1 MTTDGIQPLTGL
13 RVLELATGVAGPFT
27 GKLFADFG
35 ADVVKVEPPGG
46 DPTRHRSDDPERSP
60 LFLHLN
66 ANKRS
71 LVADPA
77 TADGADLVRALA
89 ATVDLVIE
97 SFQPGQLARWGLG
110 PDELRALRPG
120 LVVTSVTPFGQTGP
134 HAQWVGEEIVYYAI
148 GGPMSATGLP
158 EREPVKLAGNVVQ
171 YQCGAVA
178 AVASLGALRHAGQA
192 GSGLHVDVANV
203 ETQAGSIDRRTA
215 YLLSSQMT
223 GHDVERETSHLART
237 VPAGIYPTD
246 DGYVQILVAGGW
258 LGRMAETL
266 GDEELAR
273 RYAAPD
279 WLRDPEIPDLLDAA
293 IYGWT
298 LTRTAKE
305 AEVEAQGNKWGVTAV
320 NRPVRVLDEDHWRER
335 GYWAEADH
343 PVAGRFRQPGPPFR
357 PAEPGFVLRRP
368 APLLDEHRAEILAE
382 LAAARVVAAPPSG
395 GPAAGASA
403 AGTTPAAGASAAAD
417 PVAARAGTAGG
428 ELPLAGI
435 RVLDLTVVWAGPY
448 CTMQLGD
455 LGAEVIRLDNPW
467 YFPTATR
474 GAVPRPVPPIDHLGP
489 VWGGYP
495 DGIPGERP
503 WNQVCAFTN
512 HARGKLGATANLG
525 SPDGRELA
533 LRLIER
539 CDVLVENNAATTLEK
554 LGLDW
559 DTLHRRNPRL
569 IVVRMPSL
577 GNWGPASGYVGFGAH
592 VEAMVGLTAIRGY
605 PDIDPTN
612 QDATYHMDPAT
623 GTMAA
628 FAVQAVLRRRERTG
642 VGELVELAQ
651 AETLMHHI
659 GEYLVEAD
667 LTGAEHERLGNRH
680 PHRAPQGCY
689 RCQGDD
695 AWVVLSVGSN
705 EEWAGLVRAMGG
717 PSWADDPRLADAGGR
732 RAHHDELD
740 ERIGAWTAGLDR
752 HEVVAWLQAEG
763 VPAGPVLHESEL
775 LADRHLRARGFF
787 RPNGSPDMPT
797 YDHPNHLWRWDGPP
811 LAWGPLGRLGA
822 DNDYVWR
829 TVVGVSDDE
838 YAAMA
843 AAGHLSCDYL
853 QPDGTSW

>member
-1 MTTDGIQPLTGL
+1 TPTPTP
-13 RVLELATGVAGPFT
+13 TAGAVP
-27 GKLFADFG
+27 
-35 ADVVKVEPPGG
+35 
-46 DPTRHRSDDPERSP
+46 DP
-60 LFLHLN
+60 
-66 ANKRS
+66 
-71 LVADPA
+71 
-77 TADGADLVRALA
+77 
-89 ATVDLVIE
+89 
-97 SFQPGQLARWGLG
+97 
-110 PDELRALRPG
+110 
-120 LVVTSVTPFGQTGP
+120 
-134 HAQWVGEEIVYYAI
+134 
-148 GGPMSATGLP
+148 
-158 EREPVKLAGNVVQ
+158 
-171 YQCGAVA
+171 AVA
-178 AVASLGALRHAGQA
+178 AVP
-192 GSGLHVDVANV
+192 
-203 ETQAGSIDRRTA
+203 I
-215 YLLSSQMT
+215 
-223 GHDVERETSHLART
+223 
-237 VPAGIYPTD
+237 
-246 DGYVQILVAGGW
+246 
-258 LGRMAETL
+258 
-266 GDEELAR
+266 
-273 RYAAPD
+273 
-279 WLRDPEIPDLLDAA
+279 
-293 IYGWT
+293 
-298 LTRTAKE
+298 
-305 AEVEAQGNKWGVTAV
+305 
-320 NRPVRVLDEDHWRER
+320 
-335 GYWAEADH
+335 
-343 PVAGRFRQPGPPFR
+343 
-357 PAEPGFVLRRP
+357 
-368 APLLDEHRAEILAE
+368 
-382 LAAARVVAAPPSG
+382 
-395 GPAAGASA
+395 PAAGAVPD
-403 AGTTPAAGASAAAD
+403 PAAGAVPIPAAGAVPDPAVAAVPIPAGPSTQPPDAATGPAAASSAATD
-417 PVAARAGTAGG
+417 PVAARAGTATGQ
-428 ELPLAGI
+428 LPLAGI

-474 GAVPRPVPPIDHLGP
+474 GAVPRPVPPLDHLGP

-559 DTLHRRNPRL
+559 GTLHRRNPRL
-569 IVVRMPSL
+569 VLVRMPSL

-667 LTGAEHERLGNRH
+667 LTGVEHERLGNRH
-680 PHRAPQGCY
+680 PWRAPQGCY

-695 AWVVLSVGSN
+695 AWAVLSVGSD

-717 PSWADDPRLADAGGR
+717 PSWAHDPRFADAAGR

-740 ERIGAWTAGLDR
+740 ERIGAWTTGLDR

-775 LADRHLRARGFF
+775 LADHHLRARGFF
-787 RPNGSPDMPT
+787 RPNSSPDMPT

-811 LAWGPLGRLGA
+811 MAWGPLGRLGA

-829 TVVGVSDDE
+829 TVVGLSDDE

-853 QPDGTSW
+853 QPDGTSY